1 MRGSI
6 SDYQRSNVNVSIG
19 LGLVDV
25 RRENR
30 AVAGLPV
37 EDADLGYVEINMPP
51 VQ

>member
-6 SDYQRSNVNVSIG
+6 SDYQRRNVRVSIG
-19 LGLVDV
+19 LGLVDM

-30 AVAGLPV
+30 TVAGLQV
-37 EDADLGYVEINMPP
+37 DDADLGFVAIDMPP